1 MIFWTNRYFL
11 VIILNKKSGS
21 NFVFGIVAFVI
32 FLVIIFIIIV
42 AVRGDGKKVDTP
54 KNGINSSSSFDKD
67 KARGKTLK
75 FSISGGVK
83 ADEKYKTLEMTV
95 SPYARN
101 IRVTKTYNNEV
112 EKEDNLSNNQTAYDA
127 FFAAVDS
134 EGLFETKVE
143 NRKTDENYACPAQKH
158 YRVEIVDGSEILH
171 TAWTAFCDDTRY
183 GTYDG
188 YVNDIEAL
196 FKRQFP
202 DYNKFMSGIKL
213 N

>member
-1 MIFWTNRYFL
+1 M
-11 VIILNKKSGS
+11 KSGS
-21 NFVFGIVAFVI
+21 NFIFGIVAFIV

-42 AVRGDGKKVDTP
+42 TVRGDKKNIDNS
-54 KNGINSSSSFDKD
+54 KNVSNSSSFDKE

-75 FSISGGVK
+75 FSILGGVK

-95 SPYARN
+95 SPYSRN
-101 IRVTKTYNNEV
+101 IRVTKTYTNEV

-134 EGLFETKVE
+134 EGFFETKIE
-143 NRKTDENYACPAQKH
+143 NRKADNSYACPTQKR
-158 YRVEIVDGSEILH
+158 YRIEVADGSEILH

-202 DYNKFMSGIKL
+202 DYRKFMSGVKL